1 MMRICS
7 KGIQYLGLLVFSLL
21 LSGCGMS
28 KRSVGEP
35 AIWDLTE
42 MRQQKTNPANE
53 KYVTNIKKLGEQQRV
68 EKNVVVT
75 TNEKTFAPDR
85 HYYCSVGPYWWPDPE
100 NPGKYINRDGY
111 INPDR
116 SQYGR
121 EKLSQLTKRCQNLG
135 RAFYMTGECQ
145 YYDSFVQQL
154 RAWFIDKDTYMYPNF
169 EYAQVIPGQN
179 GNKGRSTG
187 MIDAY
192 DFNTIIESIRLVN
205 SVKAI
210 DRRTMKA
217 LQSWFSDF
225 AEWADDSYGMFYK
238 KIDKNTSLAF
248 DVTLA
253 NMYLFAGNE
262 KRAKE
267 IVDDF
272 AALRIERQ
280 ILDDGS
286 QPSELKR
293 TKSFSYSIFNL
304 THIIDMCYLARYW
317 YPNYYLEH
325 RERIDKAFEFLG
337 QYVDNPDGFPYQQ
350 ISSWEK
356 CKKEYNKQLERIK
369 KLRVNGIN

>member
-1 MMRICS
+1 MNIICS
-7 KGIQYLGLLVFSLL
+7 L
-21 LSGCGMS
+21 LSFCLVMTGFS
-28 KRSVGEP
+28 FFKETEKENRNPLV
-35 AIWDLTE
+35 WD
-42 MRQQKTNPANE
+42 MRELNQQKE
-53 KYVTNIKKLGEQQRV
+53 KVLKSKSTTDLLYTADKTIRKVPVSVVDKK
-68 EKNVVVT
+68 
-75 TNEKTFAPDR
+75 KTFAPNK
-85 HYYCSVGPYWWPDPE
+85 HFYCSIGSYWWPDSLSQ
-100 NPGKYINRDGY
+100 NNYVNRDGQT
-111 INPDR
+111 NPES
-116 SQYGR
+116 SQYDILSLK
-121 EKLSQLTKRCQNLG
+121 KLSSRCSILSK
-135 RAFYMTGECQ
+135 AFFITSERQ

-317 YPNYYLEH
+317 YSNYYLEH

-337 QYVDNPDGFPYQQ
+337 QYVENPEKFPYQQ
-350 ISSWEK
+350 ITSWEE
-356 CKKEYNKQLERIK
+356 CKKSYNTQLERIE
-369 KLRVNGIN
+369 KLRTNGNN